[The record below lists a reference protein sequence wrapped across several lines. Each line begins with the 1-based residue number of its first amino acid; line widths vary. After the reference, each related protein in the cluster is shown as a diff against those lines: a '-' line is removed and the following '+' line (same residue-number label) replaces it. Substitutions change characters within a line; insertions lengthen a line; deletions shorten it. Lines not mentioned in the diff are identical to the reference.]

1 MGTGGKTL
9 IAKVTDTLFRGLAL
23 ITGFSLTVSGGLS
36 SVAYLNL
43 IPAGHSLTEYF
54 LFLFTRVE
62 FYLLPIGLLMIY
74 GTIYFKSSKRQ

>member
-1 MGTGGKTL
+1 MGTGKKTL
-9 IAKVTDTLFRGLAL
+9 TAKVTDTLIRGMAL
-23 ITGFSLTVSGGLS
+23 ITGFSLAVSGGLS

-43 IPAGHSLTEYF
+43 IPTGHSLIEYF

-74 GTIYFKSSKRQ
+74 GSLYFNRS